1 MTNATFAGSVPEIY
15 ERYLG
20 PLLFEPFARDLVHRV
35 DACAGAA
42 LLELACGTGL
52 LTRELLRV
60 APRDVAL
67 TATDLSEPML
77 SVAGGLVN
85 DSRATLRKADAMA
98 LPFDAASFDAA
109 LCQFGVMFFPDKAA
123 AAAQV
128 RRVLRPGGKY
138 IFNSWG
144 SFADNPLADVAERVV
159 EETFP
164 DNPPRFFHTP
174 WGYPDADTIA
184 ADARRGGFAD
194 VRVETVDVL
203 GRAPSAE
210 AAAIGLT
217 QGTPM
222 AGQLAERTPDAIRDV
237 TARMTAAFAREFGA
251 APLVVPMRAY
261 VVTCS

>member
-1 MTNATFAGSVPEIY
+1 MPDATFAGSVPDLY

-20 PLLFEPFARDLVHRV
+20 PLFFEPYARDLVRRV
-35 DACAGAA
+35 DARTGAA

-60 APRDVAL
+60 SPRDVVV

-77 SVAGGLVN
+77 GVAAGLVK

-109 LCQFGVMFFPDKAA
+109 VCQFGVMFFPDKAA

-128 RRVLRPGGKY
+128 RRVLRPGGTY
-138 IFNSWG
+138 VFNSWG
-144 SFADNPLADVAERVV
+144 SFGENPLAEVAERVV
-159 EETFP
+159 TESFP

-174 WGYPDADTIA
+174 WGYADPEAMA

-194 VRVETVDVL
+194 VRVDKVDID
-203 GRAPSAE
+203 GKAPSAE

-222 AGQLAERTPDAIRDV
+222 SAQLAERDPNAIRDV
-237 TARMTAAFAREFGA
+237 TARMASAFAREFGA
-251 APLVVPMRAY
+251 APLTVPMRAY
-261 VVTCS
+261 VVTCR